1 MNLTPIT
8 KLAPVS
14 NLNLAAAA
22 DRYRAVSM
30 EFAADLDAHN
40 VEMRIL
46 TSTGKTIVIVCPRDS
61 IFTVQQHIE
70 KIGRA
75 CPQIA
80 TWSDVSCAR
89 RRLEGFPSFPQREL
103 LKQGTS

>member
-1 MNLTPIT
+1 MNLAPIT
-8 KLAPVS
+8 KLKPAS

-22 DRYRAVSM
+22 
-30 EFAADLDAHN
+30 ADLDTRN

-61 IFTVQQHIE
+61 IFTVQKHIE

-80 TWSDVSCAR
+80 TWSDASRAR
-89 RRLEGFPSFPQREL
+89 RRLEVCPSFPQREL

>member
-1 MNLTPIT
+1 MDLTPVT
-8 KLAPVS
+8 K
-14 NLNLAAAA
+14 LNLAAAA
-22 DRYRAVSM
+22 DRYRAASM

-61 IFTVQQHIE
+61 IFTVQKHIE

-80 TWSDVSCAR
+80 TWSDVSRAR
-89 RRLEGFPSFPQREL
+89 RRLNRFPSFPQREL